1 MTVCKMLLMLDS
13 VSGPKP
19 VCLQQVMVHLDLES
33 LKLGRCWRCL
43 QDVKRKGVPGGDS
56 SVGECPED
64 RVIGAH
70 RQGERESWNGW
81 AVASC
86 RLVLGFSMWANCGGS
101 RASSVGRRGPLS
113 SLYKKHRPLTV
124 RRSTRLSTMVPC
136 PSNERAR
143 FWTLSRRRRW
153 LSAAPDHTSGQYSR
167 IGRTKPL

>member
-19 VCLQQVMVHLDLES
+19 VCLQQVTVHLDLES

-70 RQGERESWNGW
+70 RQGERELERMGRCQLSP
-81 AVASC
+81 
-86 RLVLGFSMWANCGGS
+86 GG
-101 RASSVGRRGPLS
+101 V
-113 SLYKKHRPLTV
+113 
-124 RRSTRLSTMVPC
+124 
-136 PSNERAR
+136 
-143 FWTLSRRRRW
+143 
-153 LSAAPDHTSGQYSR
+153 SGY
-167 IGRTKPL
+167 

>member
-19 VCLQQVMVHLDLES
+19 VCLQQVTVHLDLES

-70 RQGERESWNGW
+70 RQGERELERMGRCQLPPRPGVFVGEAEHGVW
-81 AVASC
+81 A
-86 RLVLGFSMWANCGGS
+86 GG
-101 RASSVGRRGPLS
+101 GRS
-113 SLYKKHRPLTV
+113 AACI
-124 RRSTRLSTMVPC
+124 RSTG
-136 PSNERAR
+136 
-143 FWTLSRRRRW
+143 
-153 LSAAPDHTSGQYSR
+153 H
-167 IGRTKPL
+167 